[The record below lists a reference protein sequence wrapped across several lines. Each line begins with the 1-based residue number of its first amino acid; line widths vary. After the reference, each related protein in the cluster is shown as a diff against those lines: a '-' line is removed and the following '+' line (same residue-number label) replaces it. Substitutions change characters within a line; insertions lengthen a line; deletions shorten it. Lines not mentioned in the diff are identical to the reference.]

1 MSSMKKVR
9 RGEVWLV
16 GFPFTDLSS
25 TKVRPAIIWS
35 VFGED
40 VIMVGIFSKVP
51 KGSLPKTWVLVKAES
66 PEFARTGL
74 AKASVIKAEKL
85 ALIHSGILR
94 RKLGSLSPSLM
105 QKVANALKK
114 ALHL

>member
-1 MSSMKKVR
+1 MTSKTKVS
-9 RGEVWLV
+9 RGEIWLV
-16 GFPFTDLSS
+16 GFPFTDLST

-51 KGSLPKTWVLVKAES
+51 KRSLPDTWILVKAGS
-66 PEFARTGL
+66 PEFAKTGL
-74 AKASVIKAEKL
+74 AKTSVIKAEKL
-85 ALIHSGILR
+85 ALIHSAILR

-105 QKVANALKK
+105 KEVANALKK